1 LPNTISSFAG
11 RAQRARTSPAP
22 ARNLRLSARAGRGPG
37 GLLYT
42 AAHLSLPIGPMR
54 SLVTPIMSTPRASAV
69 TPAATSIEDVQ
80 GHADSRQIPI
90 NKVGIKDVYHPV
102 RVKDRSRGEQHT
114 IANFNMYVAL
124 PHNFKG
130 THMSRFVE
138 VLHRNEREISVE
150 SFRDILVEMTQKLDA
165 QSGHIEMEF
174 PYFVLKKAPVS
185 GVESLMDYHASLIG
199 EFHGGE
205 PELWL
210 KVTVAATS
218 LCPCSKRISN
228 YGAHNQR
235 SHITIRARVEGHMW
249 LEELID
255 IAESQASC
263 EVYGILKRPDEKF
276 VTERAYDNPKFV
288 EDIVRDVAVQL
299 NKDDRVR
306 AYVVEAENFESIHNH
321 SAYALI
327 EKDKDGE

>member
-1 LPNTISSFAG
+1 MST
-11 RAQRARTSPAP
+11 AP
-22 ARNLRLSARAGRGPG
+22 SKLASR
-37 GLLYT
+37 T
-42 AAHLSLPIGPMR
+42 AAH
-54 SLVTPIMSTPRASAV
+54 
-69 TPAATSIEDVQ
+69 IEDVQ
-80 GHADSRQIPI
+80 GRTDLRQVPI
-90 NKVGIKDVYHPV
+90 NKVGVKDVYHPV

-150 SFRDILVEMTQKLDA
+150 SFRDVLAEMTEKLDA
-165 QSGHIEMEF
+165 ESGHIEMEF
-174 PYFVLKKAPVS
+174 PYFVMKKAPIS
-185 GVESLMDYHASLIG
+185 GVESLMDYRASLIG
-199 EFHGGE
+199 ELHGGA
-205 PELWL
+205 PQLWL
-210 KVTVAATS
+210 KVIVAATS
-218 LCPCSKRISN
+218 LCPCSKRISA

-235 SHITIRARVEGHMW
+235 SHITIKARVEGHMW

-255 IAESQASC
+255 IAEQEASC
-263 EVYGILKRPDEKF
+263 EVYGILKRPDEKY

-288 EDIVRDVAVQL
+288 EDIVRDVAVRL
-299 NKDDRVR
+299 NQEDRVR

-327 EKDKDGE
+327 EKDKDADQ